1 MSTPE
6 RQKNKKRKVEE
17 EGRQDKRSRYWT
29 VHPKMRRGSCEDR
42 GAGTRGT
49 GREDREKREK
59 GGSPRAWSFIIFVH
73 LDLFPFSASLF
84 LETHN
89 VSGRGTTGALSN
101 GQSYVKIKLSRILTL
116 FIRSLAFSIPILC
129 LLISQCILS
138 SSRPHKHQAVRS
150 VPRKRILDQYFCVF
164 ALQGVCLCSLL
175 FCSLLTFT
183 PQKNTRAGQGGVV
196 LHCWGSVLPCRGT
209 HAHEHTRSI
218 PLLRSISK
226 AGRRSV
232 ALQWF
237 CLSHEGALTQTI
249 LPVCAARRLAR

>member
-1 MSTPE
+1 MKIVGQGRGVQAGKTE
-6 RQKNKKRKVEE
+6 RKERKAAHLAHGLSSFSFTLTFFHSAHPCSWKRTMCQGKGPQVHVQRAEL
-17 EGRQDKRSRYWT
+17 RQDQADS
-29 VHPKMRRGSCEDR
+29 HSD
-42 GAGTRGT
+42 
-49 GREDREKREK
+49 
-59 GGSPRAWSFIIFVH
+59 
-73 LDLFPFSASLF
+73 PFF
-84 LETHN
+84 RN
-89 VSGRGTTGALSN
+89 
-101 GQSYVKIKLSRILTL
+101 
-116 FIRSLAFSIPILC
+116 LACSIPILC
-129 LLISQCILS
+129 LLISQWILS